1 MEGIRKSFG
10 GTLALGGVD
19 LTVAEGEIHALVGEN
34 GAGKSTLMRILS
46 GALAPDSGTMELQGI
61 PFQPANPREAR
72 DRGIAMVHQ
81 ELSLALHLTVAE
93 NIMLGNEPRKGF
105 ILDRESLHKQA
116 QAALDKV
123 GRPDIPLDSPAS
135 LLSPAA
141 QQLVEIAR
149 SVALGCEIFVL
160 DEPTSS
166 LGKEDADRLFEL
178 LKALKAQGASVI
190 YITHVLEEVNVL
202 ADRCTVLRDGWVA
215 GEVDGASFKAEKVV
229 SLMAGRDLDDPY
241 PRSRRA
247 RGERL
252 LEINELTGNPLPERA
267 SLEVYRGEIVGIAGL
282 MGAGRTALLRTLF
295 GLDPLAGGEIHIQG
309 VAGPRS
315 PFHRWENRTGF
326 LGENR
331 AGEGLA
337 ANLSVAQNLCL
348 PGLHRLTRNSLLPST
363 AAEEATS
370 KWVEALGI
378 RCSSSNQKVAE
389 LSGGNQQKV
398 ALARLLFM
406 EADLLFLDEPT
417 RGIDVGAKQGIYQWL
432 DGLANG
438 NTPSGNPCGILMVS
452 SYLPELLGICDRI
465 AIMRDGVLG
474 NARPVEELDE
484 HSILLEATGTRVA

>member
-1 MEGIRKSFG
+1 MEGIRKNFG

-46 GALAPDSGTMELQGI
+46 GALAPDSGSMELQGI

-81 ELSLALHLTVAE
+81 ELSLALHLTAAE
-93 NIMLGNEPRKGF
+93 NIMLGNEPRKRF
-105 ILDRESLHKQA
+105 ILDRKALHKQA

-123 GRPDIPLDSPAS
+123 GRLDIPLDSPAS

-166 LGKEDADRLFEL
+166 LGKEDANRLFEL
-178 LKALKAQGASVI
+178 LRALKAEGASVI
-190 YITHVLEEVNVL
+190 YITHVLEEVEVL

-229 SLMAGRDLDDPY
+229 SLMAGRDLD
-241 PRSRRA
+241 
-247 RGERL
+247 
-252 LEINELTGNPLPERA
+252 
-267 SLEVYRGEIVGIAGL
+267 LEVYRGEIVGIAGL

-309 VAGPRS
+309 FTGPRS

-326 LGENR
+326 LSENR

-348 PGLHRLTRNSLLPST
+348 PGLHRLTRNGLLPST
-363 AAEEATS
+363 AAGEATS

-465 AIMRDGVLG
+465 AVMRDGVLG
-474 NARPVEELDE
+474 HARPVEELDE